1 MFIHT
6 PAAMRLAL
14 AITLACI
21 SIASPASAQPVNERL
36 KIVPND
42 PTYRGYFGS
51 SIAMDS
57 GVIAVGAFG
66 AGGNTWTS
74 GSAYLYD
81 FYTGSQIAELIATD
95 GEPEDRFG
103 TSIAIDNHIVAVGAP
118 WDDDHGS
125 KSGSAY
131 LFDASTG
138 EQIAKLSPDDG
149 SPEDRFG
156 QSIDIH
162 SGIVAV
168 GAPWDDI
175 GYHNSGSAYLFDAST
190 GVQIA
195 KLFPDDRAANDE
207 FGSSV
212 TIENGII
219 AVGAYADDDNGHNS
233 GSVYLFNTST
243 GDQIAKILPNDG
255 EQNDHFAWSVA
266 IENDLLA
273 VGALWDD
280 DNGSQSG
287 SVYIFDVRSG
297 EQITKLVP
305 DDAQPFD
312 FFGSSISLN
321 NTILVAGSIGADTD
335 GFESG
340 GAYIF
345 NAITGSQIAKLFPTD
360 GERGDRFG
368 EAVAIDHGS
377 VTIGVRF
384 HDLIGENDHGAAYVF
399 NVCPADLTGD
409 FVLDPTDISLFLTAL
424 SNSDPAADLYSDGLF
439 NFFDVSAFLIAFND
453 GCP

>member
-6 PAAMRLAL
+6 PAANRLAL
-14 AITLACI
+14 ALTVACV
-21 SIASPASAQPVNERL
+21 SIAAPASGQPVNEQL
-36 KIVPND
+36 KIVPSD
-42 PTYRGYFGS
+42 ATWHGYFGS

-57 GVIAVGAFG
+57 AIVAIGAYG

-81 FYTGSQIAELIATD
+81 FYSGHLIAELIATD

-103 TSIAIDNHIVAVGAP
+103 TSIAIDNHIAAVGAP

-131 LFDASTG
+131 LFDASAG
-138 EQIAKLSPDDG
+138 EQRIKLSPDDG

-175 GYHNSGSAYLFDAST
+175 NFHNSGSVYLFDAST
-190 GVQIA
+190 GAQIA
-195 KLFPDDRAANDE
+195 KLYPNDRVANDE

-212 TIENGII
+212 TIGNGIV

-233 GSVYLFNTST
+233 GSVYLFDATT
-243 GDQIAKILPNDG
+243 GEQLAKLIASDG
-255 EQNDHFAWSVA
+255 EANDHFGWSVA

-273 VGALWDD
+273 IGALWDD
-280 DNGSQSG
+280 DNGSKSG
-287 SVYIFDVRSG
+287 SVYIFDVLSG
-297 EQITKLVP
+297 EQITKIVP

-312 FFGSSISLN
+312 FFGSSISLSN
-321 NTILVAGSIGADTD
+321 AILVAGSIGADTD

-345 NAITGSQIAKLFPTD
+345 NAITGSQIVKLFPTD
-360 GERGDRFG
+360 GGRGDRFG
-368 EAVAIDHGS
+368 EAVAIDNGS

-424 SNSDPAADLYSDGLF
+424 SNSDPAADLNSDGLF
-439 NFFDVSAFLIAFND
+439 NFFDVSAFLIAFSD